1 MIPHSI
7 HKGAN
12 TTWIVSFR
20 IPDSN
25 GVLKRTTKSLGLK
38 YADSK
43 GKEINRRKA
52 EQKAKELVAEYE
64 LIDYD
69 SSETLLPEYIAQMLE
84 RKKHNYAPTT
94 LHNYYDI
101 LNVHITPYFRPRK
114 TKIRDVKPAD
124 LEAFYAYELN
134 KGLSPNTVVKYH
146 TLIHTALTDALKNNV
161 VLRNVADMATRPKK
175 EKPKQTYYT
184 TTEQREKLWKAMQ
197 GTPMEVPT
205 FFGLFFGLRREE
217 VLGVRWSDIDL
228 DNKTMLICHTVTR
241 QKIDN
246 KWIDVASDEMKTPE
260 SRRTFLLDDRSCDYL
275 KKLKQQQEKYI
286 RETDEFIDYVCVNK
300 VGVRYRADFV
310 TSKFSKLVKQ
320 NNLDYITFHGL
331 RHTCAT
337 ALANIGFSMKQIQVF
352 MGHANYEITANT
364 YSHIDNS
371 SKLNQLQAITSIL

>member
-1 MIPHSI
+1 MIAYTIRNDH
-7 HKGAN
+7 G
-12 TTWIVSFR
+12 TWAVQFR
-20 IPDSN
+20 TKKTD
-25 GVLKRTTKSLGLK
+25 GKWQQHTKSLK
-38 YADSK
+38 IKAVDSK

-52 EQKAKELVAEYE
+52 EQRAKEFMEQYE
-64 LIDYD
+64 TVDYA
-69 SSETLLPEYIAQMLE
+69 SGEVLLPEYIAQMLE

-161 VLRNVADMATRPKK
+161 VLRNVADMVTRPKK

-184 TTEQREKLWKAMQ
+184 TTEQRKKLWKAMQ

-241 QKIDN
+241 QKIDD

-286 RETDEFIDYVCVNK
+286 RETDEFINYVCINE
-300 VGVRYRADFV
+300 VGVRYHADYV
-310 TSKFSKLVKQ
+310 TKKFSKIVKK
-320 NNLDYITFHGL
+320 NELDHITFHGL

-371 SKLNQLQAITSIL
+371 SKLNQLQAITTIL